1 MGYKLSGFLQTG
13 IDIEVVFDNNNGV
26 HKLVSALSFL
36 NENEVEIQP
45 PTFSQVGIYDVYFNA
60 TIRKGTVLPNY
71 REYWN
76 PIVTINLTDG
86 IGYTYTSNK
95 IQINIL

>member
-1 MGYKLSGFLQTG
+1 METKVMFCGR
-13 IDIEVVFDNNNGV
+13 NGD
-26 HKLVSALSFL
+26 KRK
-36 NENEVEIQP
+36 
-45 PTFSQVGIYDVYFNA
+45 A
-60 TIRKGTVLPNY
+60 TRYNRAAAGKF
-71 REYWN
+71 WN